1 MIDAKTAF
9 EYAQLLEEYIK
20 AGNTIEQI
28 CACNDRKQVMRF
40 SYNLMQNPPMHVTE
54 EKIDQS
60 LLNLEEQKVKLEEQK
75 VVVLEEEKK
84 IVVEEKEEVVV
95 GETPVVE

>member
-9 EYAQLLEEYIK
+9 EYAQQLEEYVK

-40 SYNLMQNPPMHVTE
+40 SYHLMQNPPMPVSE
-54 EKIDQS
+54 EQIDKS

-75 VVVLEEEKK
+75 VVVLEEKEK

-95 GETPVVE
+95 GEVGIVE